1 MDYFLTLCYIIFGDI
16 MNQIILYVTNGL
28 VILSFICYFILVLIG
43 RTKKV
48 TNSDGFNITKDII
61 HEYNSI
67 NIILSK
73 SYFTIYNIK
82 RRVIRMAKRCY
93 YGNTVSDIAI
103 SLIEAGISSVDDKK
117 NKIINFLRSIFP
129 NIKCL
134 YLFPLIGVIINSQTY
149 NISDAK
155 VSIVF
160 FILFAIISYMVIDI
174 KSSGVFNIC
183 NNIDKIKDINIEN
196 KERIISFMNNVNV
209 LDKLVFISELMM
221 IIRAVL
227 IILDM

>member
-1 MDYFLTLCYIIFGDI
+1 MIEILMYISSGLIILAFLLYFL
-16 MNQIILYVTNGL
+16 
-28 VILSFICYFILVLIG
+28 LVLIG
-43 RTKKV
+43 RRKKV
-48 TNSDGFNITKDII
+48 TDSDGFNITKDII

-73 SYFTIYNIK
+73 SYLTVYNIK
-82 RRVIRMAKRCY
+82 RRVIRMANRCY
-93 YGNTVSDIAI
+93 YGNTLSDISI
-103 SLIEAGISSVDDKK
+103 PLIEAGISSVDDKK
-117 NKIINFLRSIFP
+117 NKVINFLRKVFP

-134 YLFPLIGVIINSQTY
+134 YILPLVCVIINSQTY

-174 KSSGVFNIC
+174 KGNGIFNIS
-183 NNIDKIKDINIEN
+183 NTIKKIKDISIDNR
-196 KERIISFMNNVNV
+196 KSIISFMNKVNI
-209 LDKLVFISELMM
+209 LDKLIFIGELMM
-221 IIRAVL
+221 VIRSVM

>member
-1 MDYFLTLCYIIFGDI
+1 MLMYISSGLIIVSFIIYFL
-16 MNQIILYVTNGL
+16 L
-28 VILSFICYFILVLIG
+28 VVIG

-48 TNSDGFNITKDII
+48 TDSDGFNITKDII

-73 SYFTIYNIK
+73 SVLTIYNIK
-82 RRVIRMAKRCY
+82 RRVIRIAKRCY
-93 YGNTVSDIAI
+93 YGNTVSDIVI
-103 SLIEAGISSVDDKK
+103 PLIEAGISSVDDKK
-117 NKIINFLRSIFP
+117 NKVINFLRNIFP

-134 YLFPLIGVIINSQTY
+134 YIFPLVCVIINSQTY

-155 VSIVF
+155 VSIIF

-174 KSSGVFNIC
+174 KSNGIWNIS
-183 NNIDKIKDINIEN
+183 NNIDKIKAFNAKNRE
-196 KERIISFMNNVNV
+196 KIIHFMNKIIV
-209 LDKLVFISELMM
+209 LDKLIFIGELMM
-221 IIRAVL
+221 IIRSVM

>member
-1 MDYFLTLCYIIFGDI
+1 MVEILMYIS
-16 MNQIILYVTNGL
+16 NGL
-28 VILSFICYFILVLIG
+28 IVLSFIMYFILILIG
-43 RTKKV
+43 RMKEV
-48 TNSDGFNITKDII
+48 TDSDGFNITKDIL

-67 NIILSK
+67 NIVLSK
-73 SYFTIYNIK
+73 SYLTVYNIK
-82 RRVIRMAKRCY
+82 RRVIRMANRCY
-93 YGNTVSDIAI
+93 YGNTISDIAI

-117 NKIINFLRSIFP
+117 NKVINFLRNAFP

-134 YLFPLIGVIINSQTY
+134 YLFSLIGVIINSQTY

-174 KSSGVFNIC
+174 KSNGIFNIS
-183 NNIDKIKDINIEN
+183 NNINKIKDISVEN
-196 KERIISFMNNVNV
+196 KKRIISFLNKISI
-209 LDKLVFISELMM
+209 LDKLLFISELMM
-221 IIRAVL
+221 IIRAVM

>member
-1 MDYFLTLCYIIFGDI
+1 MILILMYIS
-16 MNQIILYVTNGL
+16 NGL
-28 VILSFICYFILVLIG
+28 IVLSFIMYFILILIG
-43 RTKKV
+43 RMKEV
-48 TNSDGFNITKDII
+48 TDSDGFNITKDIL

-73 SYFTIYNIK
+73 SFLTIYNIK
-82 RRVIRMAKRCY
+82 RRVIRMANRCY
-93 YGNTVSDIAI
+93 YGNTVSDIAVP
-103 SLIEAGISSVDDKK
+103 LIEAGISSVDDKK
-117 NKIINFLRSIFP
+117 NKIINLLRNVFP

-174 KSSGVFNIC
+174 KSNGIINIS

-196 KERIISFMNNVNV
+196 KKRIISFMNKISI
-209 LDKLVFISELMM
+209 LDKILFISELMM
-221 IIRAVL
+221 IIRAVM